1 MNMSWRMDPS
11 MFPPAMLPTKPKKFQ
26 TVPMMPMTMQPMRR
40 SRQKQQPSTRQH
52 ILTLKVD
59 FRVGFQR
66 EKTVLLSET

>member
-1 MNMSWRMDPS
+1 MNMSWRMDPR

-26 TVPMMPMTMQPMRR
+26 TVPMMPVTMQPMRR
-40 SRQKQQPSTRQH
+40 SRQKQHPSTRQH